1 LTLPV
6 TPNVETILRSCV
18 ATLNAEIVP
27 ELTSDWG
34 RYSGK
39 LVAAS
44 LEYALTLLSEPEAPA
59 QRRREL
65 AEAIEALR
73 PSIEA
78 SRRPEFTAALEADS
92 PYEVA
97 SKLLVA
103 GQGDTSALAEELRAA
118 LHPLLE
124 QQLEAQLA
132 ASFPLLGAF
141 VANMQEAQ

>member
-6 TPNVETILRSCV
+6 TPTVETILRSCV

-44 LEYALTLLSEPEAPA
+44 LEYALTLLSDPEAPA

-65 AEAIEALR
+65 ADTIETLR

-78 SRRPEFTAALEADS
+78 AGRPEFMAALGADS

-103 GQGDTSALAEELRAA
+103 GQGDSSALAEDLRAA

-132 ASFPLLGAF
+132 ASAPLLGAF
-141 VANMQEAQ
+141 VVNMQEAQ

>member
-1 LTLPV
+1 MALTV

-78 SRRPEFTAALEADS
+78 AGHPEFTAALEAGS

-103 GQGDTSALAEELRAA
+103 GQGDSSALAEELRAA
-118 LHPLLE
+118 LHPLL
-124 QQLEAQLA
+124 QRQLEAQLA
-132 ASFPLLGAF
+132 ASSPLLRAF
-141 VANMQEAQ
+141 VTNMQEAQ

>member
-1 LTLPV
+1 
-6 TPNVETILRSCV
+6 
-18 ATLNAEIVP
+18 
-27 ELTSDWG
+27 
-34 RYSGK
+34 
-39 LVAAS
+39 
-44 LEYALTLLSEPEAPA
+44 
-59 QRRREL
+59 
-65 AEAIEALR
+65 
-73 PSIEA
+73 
-78 SRRPEFTAALEADS
+78 
-92 PYEVA
+92 VA